1 MNVSGSTQPRRTI
14 CSLQR
19 VAQSPWIRVSSRSKI
34 ARAISTALSSNAL
47 RTSGYLTQGT
57 WIDRQRQTPAFGVQ
71 VGGRAVEHVHHQ
83 LHAPGLDPVANH
95 VAQQAVAADQ
105 RVQFTLGT
113 QLDGFRANSDAPAD
127 RPLQQ
132 TAGRV
137 GVEQVVVA
145 DKAGGKHVHRR
156 GVEGFGVAAL
166 DDLALVHQED
176 PVTHGQGFFLVVGD
190 ENGGQAQFALDR
202 PDLLAQVF
210 ANPRIKGRQRLI
222 EQQQARAGDQGA
234 GQGHALALAAG
245 QLMRVAPGEVVQF
258 HQLEGFH
265 DALVA
270 VVGVDLLHLQAE
282 GDVLFHGHVGE
293 QRVALEH
300 HADRAFLRA
309 QRDDVLAIQ
318 QDFPAVYRRQA
329 GDAAQQ
335 GRLAA
340 ARRAEQGDEFA
351 LGDFAVDVTEYRR
364 AGVAFL
370 QVLDADEAHWL
381 LSLFKMLAAQVST
394 STKKK

>member
-57 WIDRQRQTPAFGVQ
+57 RIDRQRQTPAFGVQ
-71 VGGRAVEHVHHQ
+71 VGGRAVEHVYHQ
-83 LHAPGLDPVANH
+83 FHAPGLDPVTNH
-95 VAQQAVAADQ
+95 VAQQTVTADQ

-113 QLDGFRANSDAPAD
+113 QFDGFRANGDAAVD

-132 TAGRV
+132 AAGGV

-145 DKAGGKHVHRR
+145 DKTGGKHVHRR
-156 GVEGFGVAAL
+156 GVEGFRVSAL

-210 ANPRIKGRQRLI
+210 ANPRIEGRQRLI
-222 EQQQARAGDQGA
+222 EQQQAWTGDQGA

-245 QLMRVAPGEVVQF
+245 QLVRVARGEVVQF

-270 VVGVDLLHLQAE
+270 VVGIDLLHLQAE

-309 QRDDVLAIQ
+309 QRDDVLVVEEYLA
-318 QDFPAVYRRQA
+318 AVHRGQA

-335 GRLAA
+335 GGLAA
-340 ARRAEQGDEFA
+340 TGRAEQGDEFT
-351 LGDFAVDVTEYRR
+351 LGDFAVDVAEHRG
-364 AGVAFL
+364 AGVGFF
-370 QVLDADEAHWL
+370 QVLDTDEAHWL
-381 LSLFKMLAAQVST
+381 LSLFRRLATQVST
-394 STKKK
+394 STKRK